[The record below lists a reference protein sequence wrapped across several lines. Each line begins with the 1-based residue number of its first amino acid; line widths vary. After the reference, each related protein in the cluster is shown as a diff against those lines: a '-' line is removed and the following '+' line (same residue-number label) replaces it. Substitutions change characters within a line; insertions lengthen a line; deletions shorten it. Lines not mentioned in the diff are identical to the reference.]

1 MSRSSVYRIVFVLLV
16 AALGAGGAVAYL
28 SQELDRKVLVSDDAS
43 LFVVDEGDGLIRVL
57 NALESEGVIRSAQA
71 SRFALMLY
79 PETIVVKPGEY
90 RLRSNETLRE
100 LLNRFNDNDVVVY
113 SFTIPEGVSFQWV
126 LEKLWRHPQI
136 TRTIADAE
144 DPRISKLI
152 TPFSSPEGL
161 FLPETY
167 LIPRGMTDLDVLKLA
182 REAMS
187 RELEAAWSTRTN
199 ELPLSSPYEAL
210 ILASIIEKETGLA
223 SERGE
228 IGGVFTRRLIR
239 GMRLQTDPTVIYG
252 LGPQFDGNLKRRH
265 LNDASNP
272 YNTYRIFGLPPTPI
286 ALPGSAAL
294 LAATHP
300 KSGDAL
306 YFVAKGDG
314 SHAFSA
320 TLDEHKE
327 NVRRYQLNRK
337 KDYRSSPSP

>member
-1 MSRSSVYRIVFVLLV
+1 
-16 AALGAGGAVAYL
+16 
-28 SQELDRKVLVSDDAS
+28 
-43 LFVVDEGDGLIRVL
+43 
-57 NALESEGVIRSAQA
+57 
-71 SRFALMLY
+71 
-79 PETIVVKPGEY
+79 
-90 RLRSNETLRE
+90 
-100 LLNRFNDNDVVVY
+100 
-113 SFTIPEGVSFQWV
+113 
-126 LEKLWRHPQI
+126 
-136 TRTIADAE
+136 
-144 DPRISKLI
+144 
-152 TPFSSPEGL
+152 
-161 FLPETY
+161 
-167 LIPRGMTDLDVLKLA
+167 
-182 REAMS
+182 
-187 RELEAAWSTRTN
+187 
-199 ELPLSSPYEAL
+199 
-210 ILASIIEKETGLA
+210 
-223 SERGE
+223 
-228 IGGVFTRRLIR
+228 
-239 GMRLQTDPTVIYG
+239 MRLQTDPTVIYG